1 MTLTK
6 VMIVTCGAERY
17 GLALDTVVETARVPA
32 DRIVPVRAGRA
43 FLLRDQVTPL
53 VDLGVLVGAPSGTAR
68 AAERVVVARVDG
80 ELVGFAVDA
89 IVDRMD
95 AAVRPMSGL
104 LAGAPGV
111 LGTTLLPDGAVLM
124 ILDLAELIQ

>member
-1 MTLTK
+1 MVLTK

-17 GLALDTVVETARVPA
+17 GLALDTVSRPTRSRRSHRADPRGQGLPAARRRSSPLVSAGP
-32 DRIVPVRAGRA
+32 AGR
-43 FLLRDQVTPL
+43 R
-53 VDLGVLVGAPSGTAR
+53 GAPEVR
-68 AAERVVVARVDG
+68 AAERVIVARVQG

-95 AAVRPMSGL
+95 AAVRPMTGL

-111 LGTTLLPDGAVLM
+111 MGTTLLADGAVLM
-124 ILDLAELIQ
+124 ILDLAELIL

>member
-1 MTLTK
+1 
-6 VMIVTCGAERY
+6 MIVTCGPERY
-17 GLALDTVVETARVPA
+17 GLALDSVVETTRVSA

-43 FLLRDQVTPL
+43 FLLRDQVAPL
-53 VDLGVLVGAPSGTAR
+53 VNLGTLVGVAGGEDK
-68 AAERVVVARVDG
+68 AAERVVVARVQG

-95 AAVRPMSGL
+95 AAVRPMTGL

-111 LGTTLLPDGAVLM
+111 MGTTLLADGSVLM
-124 ILDLAELIQ
+124 ILDLAELIL